1 MNFSEISIS
10 TKKDSHDSNSD
21 DTKKFETKNS
31 FKKEFILYISSH
43 KRSNSLFS
51 LNFRNKEGYFLL
63 FRKSKGTIE
72 KILHDKKIKKKFLN
86 FDVDMKKKDNKLY
99 CEKSNIIDKY
109 DKIVNNKININCHIN
124 NKEQIFNIYT
134 KNDLNLSISNGQID
148 FKYSKKNFC
157 NYIPKQKEMNYKP
170 SKKPNFFPI
179 EVFFGINKFIN
190 EIGNKDYLCL
200 KESIFSKENDSYK
213 TINKKEHYLLNH
225 FLQKN
230 TKTNS
235 ITFRYRHK
243 NATFI
248 YYK

>member
-1 MNFSEISIS
+1 
-10 TKKDSHDSNSD
+10 
-21 DTKKFETKNS
+21 
-31 FKKEFILYISSH
+31 
-43 KRSNSLFS
+43 
-51 LNFRNKEGYFLL
+51 
-63 FRKSKGTIE
+63 
-72 KILHDKKIKKKFLN
+72 
-86 FDVDMKKKDNKLY
+86 
-99 CEKSNIIDKY
+99 
-109 DKIVNNKININCHIN
+109 
-124 NKEQIFNIYT
+124 
-134 KNDLNLSISNGQID
+134 
-148 FKYSKKNFC
+148 
-157 NYIPKQKEMNYKP
+157 MNYKP

-190 EIGNKDYLCL
+190 KIGNKDYLCL

>member
-31 FKKEFILYISSH
+31 FKKEFILDISSH

-51 LNFRNKEGYFLL
+51 LNFKNKEGYFLL

-72 KILHDKKIKKKFLN
+72 KILHDKKIEKKFIKN
-86 FDVDMKKKDNKLY
+86 
-99 CEKSNIIDKY
+99 NIIDKY

-134 KNDLNLSISNGQID
+134 KNDLNISIYNGQID

-179 EVFFGINKFIN
+179 EILFGINKFIN